1 MLVRR
6 RPGEANRRVLQEER
20 RANLRNALWIVAAQ
34 LAVAVLAAGV
44 LLVWSTPRVAV
55 SALAGGAIGV
65 PGSLYLA
72 VRLLWLGRHGSPQR
86 IVRALYGGEA
96 VKILVTAGL
105 FAYAIVRFHPSVP
118 AMLLTYLGTLLVYW
132 FALLFT
138 GPGAH

>member
-1 MLVRR
+1 MSGR
-6 RPGEANRRVLQEER
+6 RPSVGSARDDLRER
-20 RANLRNALWIVAAQ
+20 RANLRNALCIVAAQ
-34 LAVAVLAAGV
+34 LGVAVLAAGA
-44 LLVWSTPRVAV
+44 LLIWSTPRVAV

-72 VRLLWLGRHGSPQR
+72 VRLLWRGGNGSPQR

-105 FAYAIVRFHPSVP
+105 FGYAIVRFQPNVP

-138 GPGAH
+138 GRGAH